1 MTEQVNHYADTE
13 QAEGFPEGVT
23 VELVNTLHE
32 ATKYPKRDSANACK
46 AALALN
52 LLKAHGITN
61 NNRALNVIKSMDNTS
76 EQA

>member
-1 MTEQVNHYADTE
+1 MTEPVNHYADTE

-32 ATKYPKRDSANACK
+32 AAKNPQGDRANACK

-52 LLKAHGITN
+52 LLKEHGIADS
-61 NNRALNVIKSMDNTS
+61 NRALNVIMGMGANG
-76 EQA
+76 EEA